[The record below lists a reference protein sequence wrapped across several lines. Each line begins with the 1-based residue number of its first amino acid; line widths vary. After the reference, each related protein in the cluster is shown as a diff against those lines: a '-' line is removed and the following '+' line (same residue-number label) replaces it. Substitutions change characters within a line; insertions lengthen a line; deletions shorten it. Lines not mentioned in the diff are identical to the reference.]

1 MLVSRDIEAR
11 PHEGILQIGLV
22 QLPRENI
29 KYTFCLP
36 IIEENWLKITTKKTP
51 QNN

>member
-11 PHEGILQIGLV
+11 PHAGILQIGFV
-22 QLPRENI
+22 QPPREKI

-36 IIEENWLKITTKKTP
+36 IIENNWVKITNKKAP